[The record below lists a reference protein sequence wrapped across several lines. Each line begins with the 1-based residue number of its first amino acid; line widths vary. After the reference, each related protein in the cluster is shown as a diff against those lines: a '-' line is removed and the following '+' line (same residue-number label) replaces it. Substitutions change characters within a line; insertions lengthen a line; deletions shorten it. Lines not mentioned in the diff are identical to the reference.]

1 MRAFLLFLF
10 VFTSVG
16 QSFAAVENTELLDSG
31 STVSAPKYEY
41 KLFTT
46 CQQFQDTM
54 KKILPK
60 TSGGY
65 GIYARDGGMM
75 VDTAESSVVPMPQA
89 GADMD
94 SSVGSSAKSS
104 SSVPYS
110 ETNTQVLGID
120 EADTVKT
127 DGKYIYFY
135 QETGEKAIVVLDAK
149 TLVRIKAIRIPTNYS
164 NVSFYLTK
172 TNLVITATK
181 YTNYNARWYGWYQ
194 NNQTSIIALYDIR
207 NPAKASLV
215 RTLQVEGSLSDSR
228 LTDNGVMTAVVST
241 SYGFPPIYYAADAK
255 MAGGSSVAYEYSPK
269 TLIPRITD
277 TKKGKTESKS
287 IVDCQNLGFVLPD
300 LSTLENY
307 SISPTLTSIISFDT
321 TAVNSTVNSNVILGD
336 AGQIH
341 VSRSS
346 VYLTSHM
353 WSPNTGT
360 SSAWACPPNA
370 RCAMPAIWNPGTS
383 STLVH
388 RFALD
393 GQKSKYAYTTL
404 VEGSPLTQYSM
415 DEDANGYFRIVTSK
429 SEEKRSTQ
437 VTVLSNTGKIV
448 GSLKDIA
455 PGETFQGSRFI
466 GDRLYLVTFEQIDP
480 LFVISLSNPKKPT
493 ILGELKIP
501 GYSTYLHPYDSDRLI
516 GLGYDTKTN
525 SWGGTQNA
533 GIKVDL
539 YNVRDVKNPKQEQ
552 SFVVGSVGSSTDAL
566 WNPRVFT
573 YYKELG
579 VLLLPGTYTKSANDP
594 NDLYRSS
601 DIYQG
606 VVGVSIQPTGIT
618 EKFRVTHLVKPSN
631 LDELWKK
638 DCAQY
643 KSSGAPKCY
652 TLIDGGQYCEGS
664 TNYVPPYCYA
674 GSTSDAYFVNQIWN
688 YSNDFISR
696 AIYIGGEFYTLSP
709 SRISR
714 WSFADT
720 RAPVMTSVI
729 GKTTTNVNPVSISL
743 GEKARS
749 VLTSLFK

>member
-1 MRAFLLFLF
+1 
-10 VFTSVG
+10 
-16 QSFAAVENTELLDSG
+16 
-31 STVSAPKYEY
+31 
-41 KLFTT
+41 
-46 CQQFQDTM
+46 
-54 KKILPK
+54 
-60 TSGGY
+60 
-65 GIYARDGGMM
+65 
-75 VDTAESSVVPMPQA
+75 
-89 GADMD
+89 
-94 SSVGSSAKSS
+94 
-104 SSVPYS
+104 
-110 ETNTQVLGID
+110 
-120 EADTVKT
+120 
-127 DGKYIYFY
+127 
-135 QETGEKAIVVLDAK
+135 
-149 TLVRIKAIRIPTNYS
+149 
-164 NVSFYLTK
+164 
-172 TNLVITATK
+172 
-181 YTNYNARWYGWYQ
+181 
-194 NNQTSIIALYDIR
+194 
-207 NPAKASLV
+207 
-215 RTLQVEGSLSDSR
+215 
-228 LTDNGVMTAVVST
+228 
-241 SYGFPPIYYAADAK
+241 
-255 MAGGSSVAYEYSPK
+255 
-269 TLIPRITD
+269 
-277 TKKGKTESKS
+277 
-287 IVDCQNLGFVLPD
+287 
-300 LSTLENY
+300 
-307 SISPTLTSIISFDT
+307 
-321 TAVNSTVNSNVILGD
+321 
-336 AGQIH
+336 
-341 VSRSS
+341 
-346 VYLTSHM
+346 
-353 WSPNTGT
+353 
-360 SSAWACPPNA
+360 
-370 RCAMPAIWNPGTS
+370 MPAIWNPGTS

-429 SEEKRSTQ
+429 SDEKRSTQ

-448 GSLKDIA
+448 GSLKGIA

-720 RAPVMTSVI
+720 RAPVMTSII
-729 GKTTTNVNPVSISL
+729 GKTTTKVNPVSISL